1 VRVEKRVRALERRFK
16 SDPVVLYF
24 GDGSTREIRGPRDF
38 MLRLLVATA
47 WGGDLSPG
55 QQEQLEL
62 IRASVDSVEPDGG
75 HLIDVF
81 QCYLRGPAVSIGS
94 SVYDSGDE
102 AANHKIAADI
112 ST

>member
-38 MLRLLVATA
+38 MLRLLVAAA

-62 IRASVDSVEPDGG
+62 IRASVDSVEPDRA
-75 HLIDVF
+75 HLVDVVK
-81 QCYLRGPAVSIGS
+81 CYLEGPALPIGS
-94 SVYDSGDE
+94 SVNDSGDE
-102 AANHKIAADI
+102 AANHKIATDRR
-112 ST
+112 